1 MNPPPSLDT
10 DTVVSLLIG
19 TSGRL
24 EQTYRTLCE
33 EWLPDSPPTTL
44 VFASLGRSICRGIEC
59 DSDEKNAQ
67 LWSTVEKA
75 MDKGDEAV
83 KNALATGL
91 LEAVLSAASGGLSI
105 TSITRHFGPTTMAYC
120 RAWDEFTGCTTDGI
134 S

>member
-1 MNPPPSLDT
+1 MNQLPSIKIDEAVALF
-10 DTVVSLLIG
+10 IG
-19 TSGRL
+19 TSSRL
-24 EQTYRTLCE
+24 GQAYRTLRA

-44 VFASLGRSICRGIEC
+44 VFSSLGRSICRSIE
-59 DSDEKNAQ
+59 SDPDEEKIL
-67 LWSTVEKA
+67 LWSTVENL
-75 MDKGDEAV
+75 MERGDEAV

-105 TSITRHFGPTTMAYC
+105 TSITRRFGPTTMAYC